1 MSKLI
6 RDESIVIRKLAA
18 CTKIADC
25 RSDLWDYLGLS
36 SEDVHGQSNE
46 WHRPPYIADVHSEVW
61 VLNAGRVRHFGSS
74 LYEVSQKAELIHPR
88 QGHDPQAV
96 AREKERRDLE
106 TDILISELALIRAD
120 FVGGDSMSLEEFDQR
135 RIELLQRHITKFPAS
150 KR

>member
-6 RDESIVIRKLAA
+6 RDEPIVIRKLAA

-36 SEDVHGQSNE
+36 SEDVHGQSDE
-46 WHRPPYIADVHSEVW
+46 WHRPPYIADVPSEVW
-61 VLNAGRVRHFGSS
+61 LLKAGQVRHFGSS
-74 LYEVSQKAELIHPR
+74 FYEVSQKAELIHPR

-96 AREKERRDLE
+96 DHEKERRA
-106 TDILISELALIRAD
+106 DILMSELALIRSD

-135 RIELLQRHITKFPAS
+135 RIELLQRHITKFPVT